1 METLQ
6 DVMQSKNNTVTF
18 LLFGEQWGVNT
29 HPSVSFQFWDT
40 NTLKLLHAM
49 NKPINIVFRETAK
62 AKYLSI
68 LGHLYVR
75 GKVEKGKGMSR
86 VRIN

>member
-1 METLQ
+1 
-6 DVMQSKNNTVTF
+6 
-18 LLFGEQWGVNT
+18 
-29 HPSVSFQFWDT
+29 
-40 NTLKLLHAM
+40 M